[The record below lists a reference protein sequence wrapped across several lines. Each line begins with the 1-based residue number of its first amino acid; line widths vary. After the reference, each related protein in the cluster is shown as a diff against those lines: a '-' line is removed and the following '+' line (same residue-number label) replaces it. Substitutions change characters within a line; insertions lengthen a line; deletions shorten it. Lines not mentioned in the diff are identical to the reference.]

1 MTWTRT
7 CIFKYSKKSKSNKYC
22 GNLSPIPIVA
32 ILQNMICCKKSGGA
46 QPTLAVE
53 EPKIKVGAGVRTAP
67 CTIWHP
73 ERSTKYPGRRS
84 ESLRCTI
91 LTRHSR
97 LHNPLLRSLG
107 SSQLKYESQPW
118 ENLESVWT
126 GQNNTK
132 VKKKASFQWKRKGF
146 VHCCQKVTL
155 DQIDHGIAVV
165 VCTKMSGWNIEV

>member
-1 MTWTRT
+1 MAPSHPKRSN
-7 CIFKYSKKSKSNKYC
+7 FAKYDPLQKKWRC
-22 GNLSPIPIVA
+22 TTHP
-32 ILQNMICCKKSGGA
+32 
-46 QPTLAVE
+46 VE
-53 EPKIKVGAGVRTAP
+53 EPKIKVEAGVRTAP

-132 VKKKASFQWKRKGF
+132 VKEASFQREKRF
-146 VHCCQKVTL
+146 WTFCQKVTL
-155 DQIDHGIAVV
+155 DQVDHGIGIV